1 MNDFCEWIFMSYNIV
16 FDEYLRE
23 MKASEGRFSSSLSI
37 QFFKA
42 SSVPTVVASSRDT
55 KYCTDF
61 PAFVLQ
67 SKHFFLVCKE
77 KGKNGWEW
85 SVIISLQWSLTF
97 SEMLCPQLSG
107 YPSITPWEQGL
118 DSQSMKLTLLLSR
131 QVKDFSSNLEATIL
145 RFSLGIWGG
154 GGGGASGSY

>member
-1 MNDFCEWIFMSYNIV
+1 MNDSCEWIFMSYNIV
-16 FDEYLRE
+16 FEEYLRE

-42 SSVPTVVASSRDT
+42 SSVTTVVASSRDT

-77 KGKNGWEW
+77 KGKKWLRVKRDYIFAMVIDFFWNALSTALRLSKHH
-85 SVIISLQWSLTF
+85 SVRTGFRQPKHEVNFVAKQTGERLPAIWR
-97 SEMLCPQLSG
+97 PQ
-107 YPSITPWEQGL
+107 
-118 DSQSMKLTLLLSR
+118 
-131 QVKDFSSNLEATIL
+131 F
-145 RFSLGIWGG
+145 
-154 GGGGASGSY
+154 